1 MSLNCWT
8 CPVLQRTNSIDDI
21 DFGKETGISK
31 SRCVG
36 LNRSWSGNMSPQ
48 GYEQMGKEPSS
59 NSSTSGI
66 PSKKIKK
73 GPIRFNTI
81 ATTYGTMG
89 FEANVGAQPRLVR
102 SSGMRRDWSLEDLRG
117 QRVQQTGKEMS
128 VH

>member
-21 DFGKETGISK
+21 DFGKETGIRAKQQQQHLGDSF
-31 SRCVG
+31 
-36 LNRSWSGNMSPQ
+36 
-48 GYEQMGKEPSS
+48 
-59 NSSTSGI
+59 
-66 PSKKIKK
+66 KKIKK

-102 SSGMRRDWSLEDLRG
+102 SSGMRRDWSFEDLRG